1 MRYKCVKNKLKNIV
15 IDGEAEGIVKET
27 VLTVHRIAIHAL
39 QFIKLFLLDHY
50 ETHGSTPT
58 VTRLLV
64 MNCMAVVRE
73 SKEHKNTK
81 NKADMAVLRAVFE
94 SKYKPTMH
102 ESDHAGMIG
111 KNLTQVLDYCAT
123 GIVAE
128 YETNITQHYV
138 EYVERFVNVLFDKN
152 EVAKDMDSAEK
163 TQLYSHLRQCKR
175 AVLERDEASLPP
187 LLSPHYSKIKGPE
200 TQQRNTNYDIQCQ
213 PQAYLPSMIYMMKF
227 VEGKGCKIANVFPM
241 RTALI
246 PKYITLDTATL
257 VNLLMKKK
265 HYTAE
270 MKSKRDFAAHIC
282 DSKEYV
288 WGLFFNTKLPCFSR
302 TGYQF
307 NSMID
312 TDGVGCSILLA
323 AQGVAHLR
331 SKARAP
337 AAEREKYMDELD
349 SAEQQRLQHRTVVGI
364 DPGKNDLIYC
374 VTVDGSNNEPTSFR
388 YTAEQRKCESK
399 QKKYRRTREKMKRL
413 TFIDSKSVV
422 GWEATLSSHNHKTLD
437 PRRYVEYLRAKNRV
451 NAICLPFYAQETFR
465 KMRWHAYINM
475 SRSESVMINRF
486 KEKFGPPQ
494 DVVIA
499 IGDWEQKH
507 QARFKQPTKG
517 VGMRKLFK
525 KHGYA
530 DLFLVNEFRTSKKCY
545 ACGDGDGD
553 CEKFLYAPR
562 PKPCGDRHTCGCTS
576 TNTKRARLC
585 AKKHEPALVHGLVRC
600 TTCTRIWNRDVNGS
614 LNIFSIATL
623 ALHNQARP
631 RHLSRERKRQDAGDD
646 NAPAK
651 KKPKTITAGPMTAE
665 PPTSG
670 LLGGQDQK

>member
-1 MRYKCVKNKLKNIV
+1 MTSSETPLHYKCVKNKLKHIV

-27 VLTVHRIAIHAL
+27 VLTVHRIAIHAM
-39 QFIKLFLLDHY
+39 QFIKLFLLVHY
-50 ETHGSTPT
+50 ERHGSTPT
-58 VTRLLV
+58 VTKLLV

-81 NKADMAVLRAVFE
+81 NKADMAVLRSVFE
-94 SKYKPTMH
+94 SKYKPAMH
-102 ESDHAGMIG
+102 ESDHAGMIA

-123 GIVAE
+123 SIVAE
-128 YETNITQHYV
+128 YETNIKQHYA
-138 EYVERFVNVLFDKN
+138 EYVERFVNVMFDKN

-163 TQLYSHLRQCKR
+163 AQLYSNLRRYKR

-200 TQQRNTNYDIQCQ
+200 TQRRNINYDIQCQ

-227 VEGKGCKIANVFPM
+227 VEGKGCRMANVFPV

-246 PKYITLDTATL
+246 PKYITLDTTTL
-257 VNLLMKKK
+257 VQLLMKKK
-265 HYTAE
+265 HY
-270 MKSKRDFAAHIC
+270 
-282 DSKEYV
+282 
-288 WGLFFNTKLPCFSR
+288 
-302 TGYQF
+302 
-307 NSMID
+307 
-312 TDGVGCSILLA
+312 
-323 AQGVAHLR
+323 
-331 SKARAP
+331 
-337 AAEREKYMDELD
+337 
-349 SAEQQRLQHRTVVGI
+349 
-364 DPGKNDLIYC
+364 
-374 VTVDGSNNEPTSFR
+374 
-388 YTAEQRKCESK
+388 
-399 QKKYRRTREKMKRL
+399 
-413 TFIDSKSVV
+413 
-422 GWEATLSSHNHKTLD
+422 TLD
-437 PRRYVEYLRAKNRV
+437 PRRYVEYLRAKNRI
-451 NAICLPFYAQETFR
+451 NAILLPFYAQETFR

-499 IGDWEQKH
+499 MGDWEQKH

-530 DLFLVNEFRTSKKCY
+530 DLFLVNEFRTSKKCH

-553 CEKFLYAPR
+553 CEKFMHAPR

-576 TNTKRARLC
+576 RNVKRARFC

-623 ALHNQARP
+623 ALHNQPRP
-631 RHLSRERKRQDAGDD
+631 RHLCRERKRKDSDGD
-646 NAPAK
+646 NAPAR

-665 PPTSG
+665 PPMSG
-670 LLGGQDQK
+670 LLAGQDQK